1 MLDIKPKEGQGE
13 RSMRAVQA
21 LVLVSASL
29 GALTGAAAWGE
40 SLTLG
45 NEGTYPPFSMIEADG
60 TLKGLEP
67 ELARAM
73 CERLRAECQ
82 IQAMDFNAL
91 LPSLVSGKID
101 MIASQLW
108 PTPERLEKAEFTD
121 PVLFNPNAFIVQ
133 KSWDKGYSPQD
144 MAGKKV
150 AVIQGSSQAKFL
162 RETYPDLELVAYDN
176 PDQMQLDLLAGRV
189 DAAFGAKLNWIITLI
204 DKPEGAD
211 WKVSDENFWDTGE
224 PVGLSWAAEK
234 GNTELV
240 QRVNGALESLL
251 QDCTY
256 TEIRR
261 QYFSQPTS
269 PREPE
274 NCM

>member
-1 MLDIKPKEGQGE
+1 MQA
-13 RSMRAVQA
+13 MRAFVFISAASIALSTFETQA
-21 LVLVSASL
+21 E
-29 GALTGAAAWGE
+29 T
-40 SLTLG
+40 LTLG

-67 ELARAM
+67 ELANAM
-73 CERLRAECQ
+73 CERMEADCE

-91 LPSLVSGKID
+91 LPSLVSGKIH

-108 PTPERLEKAEFTD
+108 PTPERLEKAEFTE
-121 PVLFNPNAFIVQ
+121 PVLFNPNAFIVP
-133 KSWDKGYSPQD
+133 KSWDKGYSPEA
-144 MAGKKV
+144 MSGLRV
-150 AVIQGSSQAKFL
+150 AVIQGSSQARFL
-162 RETYPDLELVAYDN
+162 GESYPGLQLVPYDN

-204 DKPEGAD
+204 DTPEGGD
-211 WKVSDENFWDTGE
+211 WMVSDEDFWDTGE
-224 PVGLSWAAEK
+224 PVGLSWAAQK

-240 QRVNGALESLL
+240 GRVNDALEALL
-251 QDCTY
+251 ADCTY
-256 TEIRR
+256 TTIRK

-274 NCM
+274 SCM